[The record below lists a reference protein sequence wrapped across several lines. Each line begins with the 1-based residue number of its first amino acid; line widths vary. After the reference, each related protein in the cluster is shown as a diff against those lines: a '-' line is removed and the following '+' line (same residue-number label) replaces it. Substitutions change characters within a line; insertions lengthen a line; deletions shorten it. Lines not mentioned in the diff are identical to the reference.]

1 MDTFHTVYISIKIN
15 IITECYLEIIT
26 EIVLNH
32 FFILVMIIFVIG
44 FGVANRPRVSC
55 SCFGEEKT
63 YFTGKD
69 ATFRKEISKPSEE
82 LHF

>member
-15 IITECYLEIIT
+15 TITECYLEIIT

-32 FFILVMIIFVIG
+32 FFILFMIIFVIG
-44 FGVANRPRVSC
+44 FGVTNRPRVSR
-55 SCFGEEKT
+55 SCFWEEKT

-69 ATFRKEISKPSEE
+69 ATFRKEISQPSEE